1 MQFGHLGIALA
12 IASLDPRPETFAV
25 VTAAQFL
32 PNADS
37 LVIRAGWA
45 RPEFHGTWSHNLAF
59 CVAVGAAAALL
70 FGPWL
75 GCLAFASI
83 VAHAAADLPTDT
95 GIPLLLPFN
104 RRRFTLNLWKNTAT
118 GAGPCTRATTASR
131 GPGFSSARCSPWW
144 RGATRSTSREAG
156 GVFRARRVCARAP
169 VAISA
174 DGVRSDAALLR
185 ALLSALAARARRHGR
200 RLARRGGELP
210 PGGLGGGAAET
221 RRAGAGKA
229 ARWSVAAFLRA
240 PFWTT
245 VLVIFSP
252 IPDSAV
258 RVLAPLGKYPLPR
271 YLGAVALGR
280 YPRLLLVASSGAL
293 LRIPLPLLVLA
304 SVGIVLAGLGWRRLQ
319 RAGLT
324 EP

>member
-1 MQFGHLGIALA
+1 MEPQPGVLRRRGRGRRPAVRALA
-12 IASLDPRPETFAV
+12 RLPRVREHRR
-25 VTAAQFL
+25 
-32 PNADS
+32 S
-37 LVIRAGWA
+37 RRG
-45 RPEFHGTWSHNLAF
+45 RPSHRYGNP
-59 CVAVGAAAALL
+59 AAAAVQPPALEATL
-70 FGPWL
+70 VYYARFYPPWL
-75 GCLAFASI
+75 LALVGTAGASLAEA
-83 VAHAAADLPTDT
+83 VNYRLVDWAAELPK
-95 GIPLLLPFN
+95 L
-104 RRRFTLNLWKNTAT
+104 
-118 GAGPCTRATTASR
+118 
-131 GPGFSSARCSPWW
+131 
-144 RGATRSTSREAG
+144 
-156 GVFRARRVCARAP
+156 
-169 VAISA
+169 
-174 DGVRSDAALLR
+174 AALR
-185 ALLSALAARARRHGR
+185 
-200 RLARRGGELP
+200 
-210 PGGLGGGAAET
+210 T
-221 RRAGAGKA
+221 GKA